1 MNRYLIAST
10 SVCFLAAEH
19 RWREMIRN
27 PRPWVLRALLAS
39 STFPHL
45 EDARAAILAAPEH
58 LAPIVEFNAEGGV
71 AAIHTTRGGTWTPPP
86 PESKGTD
93 PYPLVSLAED
103 AWTGCPMSPPDVWN
117 LAFLLREAYAS
128 QDYAECDEDCAVG
141 EDEGAGGKYASA
153 DAYEDA
159 FHAAGGPDPS
169 PSDAKDCNDVGWLDL
184 SARFA
189 ALPGWASEAVV
200 TATCGDQPA
209 SFFPGGPYRYTYDDG
224 VFKFYECDGGQVAD
238 HGVLDLRG
246 TTRYPVNNLSV
257 AEIVVAHWD
266 FFKAGHGSLWN
277 ADCVAHI

>member
-1 MNRYLIAST
+1 MEDRVSMGSDALEHIETLRRVAALASRLCLDVSGGLMT
-10 SVCFLAAEH
+10 
-19 RWREMIRN
+19 IRN
-27 PRPWVLRALLAS
+27 GHSGSEWTKRLNAASDEIDRAM
-39 STFPHL
+39 
-45 EDARAAILAAPEH
+45 EH
-58 LAPIVEFNAEGGV
+58 LVQVPSI
-71 AAIHTTRGGTWTPPP
+71 
-86 PESKGTD
+86 
-93 PYPLVSLAED
+93 L
-103 AWTGCPMSPPDVWN
+103 
-117 LAFLLREAYAS
+117 S

-200 TATCGDQPA
+200 TTTCGDQPA

-266 FFKAGHGSLWN
+266 FFKAGHGSLWD
-277 ADCVAHI
+277 ADCAAHIDPVERSKWTVAPEEKYYFYKHKGAADGRDDSDD

>member
-1 MNRYLIAST
+1 MEDRVSMGSDALEHIETLRRVAALASRLCLDVSGGLMT
-10 SVCFLAAEH
+10 
-19 RWREMIRN
+19 IRN
-27 PRPWVLRALLAS
+27 GHSGSEWTKRLNDAVDEIDRAM
-39 STFPHL
+39 
-45 EDARAAILAAPEH
+45 EH
-58 LAPIVEFNAEGGV
+58 LVQVPSI
-71 AAIHTTRGGTWTPPP
+71 
-86 PESKGTD
+86 
-93 PYPLVSLAED
+93 L
-103 AWTGCPMSPPDVWN
+103 
-117 LAFLLREAYAS
+117 S

-141 EDEGAGGKYASA
+141 EDE
-153 DAYEDA
+153 
-159 FHAAGGPDPS
+159 
-169 PSDAKDCNDVGWLDL
+169 NDVGWLDL

-200 TATCGDQPA
+200 TTTCGDQPA

-277 ADCVAHI
+277 ADCVAHIDPVERSKWTVAPEEKYYFYKHKGAADGRDDSDD